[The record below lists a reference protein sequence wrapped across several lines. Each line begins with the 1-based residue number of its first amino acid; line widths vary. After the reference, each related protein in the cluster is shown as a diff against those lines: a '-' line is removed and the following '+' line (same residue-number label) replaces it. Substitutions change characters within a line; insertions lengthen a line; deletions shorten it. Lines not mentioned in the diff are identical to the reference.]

1 MAVVKPLRQEGV
13 APPRSSSTGPVAAS
27 RAALD
32 VMLTDAA
39 LEPGGVRR
47 FIKPTAALKAAA
59 GLARRPDR
67 VLRRA
72 GTLGSELG
80 AIAAGRSERAPGRGD
95 RRFADPAWQK
105 SWLWRR
111 TLQSYLAVAD
121 TVHGLIDDAGL
132 DWRTERQARFAAGNV
147 VDALAPSN
155 FLWSNPTV
163 IKETVDRGGANLIKG
178 ARQFARDVSRTPR
191 LPATVDS
198 SQFEVGGN
206 IALSPGSVILRHE
219 AFELIHY
226 RPQTELVYEIPLL
239 FVPPTINRYYIL
251 DLAPGR
257 SMIEYLV
264 AQGHQVFTI
273 SWRNTDQEHGHFDLD
288 TYAQAVLDARA
299 AVAQV
304 TGSESVHL
312 NAACSGGIIAT
323 GALGHL
329 AVESRLGEVASLT
342 LMVCALDNQR
352 AGDASAFLSRELAA
366 AAVAESARKGYLDGR
381 SLAGVFSWMRPNDL
395 IWSYVINNYLL
406 GKEPPAFDILFWN
419 QDTVRLAAGL
429 HRDFIRM
436 ALENSVTRAGGL
448 EVLGSPVD
456 LNKVALDSYIVA
468 GSNDHIV
475 PWENAYRSTQMLGG
489 DPRFI
494 LSTSGHI
501 QALINPPSPE
511 SRSSY
516 RVASSNPV
524 TTEEWLG
531 EAATLRGSWWPD
543 YVEWLGARSG
553 ELKPAPTRLGSA
565 RFKPQGKAPGSYVH
579 AA

>member
-1 MAVVKPLRQEGV
+1 MAALRENNH
-13 APPRSSSTGPVAAS
+13 SSTGPVAAS

-47 FIKPTAALKAAA
+47 FVKPTAAVKAAA

-67 VLRRA
+67 VARRV
-72 GTLGSELG
+72 GGLSSELG
-80 AIAAGRSERAPGRGD
+80 TIALGRSERAPGRGD

-105 SWLWRR
+105 GWFWRR
-111 TLQSYLAVAD
+111 TLQSYLAAAD
-121 TVHGLIDDAGL
+121 TVNGLIDDAGL

-147 VDALAPSN
+147 VDALSPSN

-163 IKETVDRGGANLIKG
+163 IKETVDLGGANLVRG
-178 ARQFARDVSRTPR
+178 GRRFARDVSRAPH
-191 LPATVDS
+191 LPATVDAS
-198 SQFEVGGN
+198 KFEVGGN
-206 IALSPGSVILRHE
+206 VALSPGSVILREE

-226 RPQTELVYEIPLL
+226 KPQTEQVYEVPLL

-264 AQGHQVFTI
+264 AQGHQVFVM
-273 SWRNTDQEHGHFDLD
+273 SWRNPDQEHGHFDLD
-288 TYAQAVLDARA
+288 TYAEAVLDARA
-299 AVAQV
+299 AAAEV
-304 TGSESVHL
+304 TGSRAVHL
-312 NAACSGGIIAT
+312 NAACSGGIISA

-329 AVESRLGEVASLT
+329 AAEGRLGDVASLT

-352 AGDASAFLSRELAA
+352 AGDAAAFLNREVAA

-381 SLAGVFSWMRPNDL
+381 SLAGVFAWLRPNDL

-436 ALENSVTRAGGL
+436 ALDNSLTRAGGL
-448 EVLGSPVD
+448 EVLGTPVD
-456 LNKVALDSYIVA
+456 LSAVDVDSYIVA

-475 PWENAYRSTQMLGG
+475 PWENAYRSTQLLGG
-489 DPRFI
+489 KPRFV

-516 RVASSNPV
+516 RVTDAGNPA
-524 TTEEWLG
+524 TSEAWLG
-531 EAATLRGSWWPD
+531 EAATRPGSWWPD
-543 YVEWLGARSG
+543 YVEWLGSRSG
-553 ELKPAPTRLGSA
+553 ELRAAPRRLGSGIY
-565 RFKPQGKAPGSYVH
+565 KPLAKAPGSYVH
-579 AA
+579 AS